1 MWNVSKKRLDEID
14 RIAKQEPRI
23 CTKDWKLDEKTI
35 YYTGTQK
42 KFRELILKYFP
53 KTKFD

>member
-1 MWNVSKKRLDEID
+1 MWRVKNKRLNEINKLK
-14 RIAKQEPRI
+14 KQNPKILTYDYEI
-23 CTKDWKLDEKTI
+23 DEKTI

-42 KFRELILKYFP
+42 EFRELILKYFP